1 MKDQNQKHTNSLIN
15 ETSPYLLQHAHNPVN
30 WHAWNEEVLEK
41 AKSENKLIL
50 ISVGYSA
57 CHWCHVMEHECFED
71 ESVAKLMNDYFI
83 CIKVDREERPD
94 IDQVY
99 MMAVQLMTG
108 QGGWP
113 LNCFALPDGRPI
125 YGGTYFPKQ
134 TWMNILL
141 NLADVYQHEPEKV
154 LDYAKQLTEG
164 VKLAELVKINPEK
177 KEFSIETLHKS
188 VNNWKQR
195 FDNTEGG
202 PNKAPKF
209 PLPNNYQF
217 LLRYAHYTKNDEL
230 LKHIELTL
238 KKMAYGGIYDQI
250 GGGFARYSVDH
261 IWKVPHFEKMLY
273 DNSQLVTLYCE
284 AYQKTKNPL
293 YKQIVYE
300 TLEFIKRELTSPK
313 GGFYSALDADSEG
326 VEGKYYVWTK
336 AELQK
341 LFKEQFDLFAD
352 YYNVNQRGFWEH
364 ENYILLRHDEE
375 EIIAKRNNVSTIEL
389 QKIIKECKEQLLAI
403 REKRIK
409 PGLDNKIITSW
420 NALMIKAYADAYT
433 VFDEKYFKDI
443 ALSNLE
449 FILGNCLRDGS
460 RLLHLASQTS
470 SPALLTSSVLQ
481 TPSPSEKGSGNNFFE
496 KGDRSVNGFLEDY
509 SFMIEALIS
518 CYEISFEEKY
528 LHKANDLMKYVIAHF
543 KDEKSGMFYFTSDTD
558 KALIS
563 RKMELS
569 DNVIPASNSSIAK
582 SLFMLG
588 HHFGTEEYIQMS
600 KKMLNNVLGEIEN
613 YGAGYSNWAMLLLN
627 FSTPFHELAIV
638 GKSVDEKRK
647 ILHKHYYPNKIF
659 VGSASESSLPLLL
672 NRYKKDETFIYVCKN
687 NTCLAPVKEIDEAL
701 EHLTP
706 TLSKG
711 EGDEIK

>member
-1 MKDQNQKHTNSLIN
+1 MNHSPHKFTNALIH

-30 WHAWNEEVLEK
+30 WYAWNEEVLEK

-57 CHWCHVMEHECFED
+57 CHWCHVMEHESFED
-71 ESVAKLMNDYFI
+71 ENVAKLMNDYFI
-83 CIKVDREERPD
+83 CIKIDREERPD

-134 TWMNILL
+134 NWMNILL

-154 LDYAKQLTEG
+154 IDYAKQLTEG
-164 VKLAELVKINPEK
+164 VKLAELVKINPSE
-177 KEFSIETLHKS
+177 KEFTFETLQKS
-188 VNNWKQR
+188 VNNWIPR
-195 FDNTEGG
+195 FDNTDGG
-202 PNKAPKF
+202 PNKTPKF

-217 LLRYAHYTKNDEL
+217 LLRYAHHTNNAEL
-230 LKHIELTL
+230 LQHVELTL

-261 IWKVPHFEKMLY
+261 FWKVPHFEKMLY
-273 DNSQLVTLYCE
+273 DNSQLVTLFCE

-300 TLEFIKRELTSPK
+300 TLEFIERELTSPK

-336 AELQK
+336 TELQEH
-341 LFKEQFDLFAD
+341 LKEHFNLFAD

-364 ENYILLRHDEE
+364 DNYILLRHDDEE
-375 EIIAKRNNVSTIEL
+375 TVAKRNNVNIAEL
-389 QKIIKECKEQLLAI
+389 QKTIRDCKKQLLTI

-420 NALMIKAYADAYT
+420 NALMVKAYADAYT

-449 FILGNCLRDGS
+449 FLLKNCCDQNGKLS
-460 RLLHLASQTS
+460 HLANS
-470 SPALLTSSVLQ
+470 SI
-481 TPSPSEKGSGNNFFE
+481 
-496 KGDRSVNGFLEDY
+496 NGFLEDY
-509 SFMIEALIS
+509 AYMIEALIS
-518 CYEISFEEKY
+518 CYEISLEEKY
-528 LHKANDLMKYVIAHF
+528 LHKANELMKYVIAHF
-543 KDEKSGMFYFTSDTD
+543 QDENSGMFYFTSDTD

-569 DNVIPASNSSIAK
+569 DNVIPASNSSVAK
-582 SLFMLG
+582 SLFVLG
-588 HHFGTEEYIQMS
+588 HHFGLDEYTQMS
-600 KKMLNNVLGEIEN
+600 RKMLNNVLDEIEN

-647 ILHKHYYPNKIF
+647 NLNKHYYPNKIF

-672 NRYKKDETFIYVCKN
+672 NRYKKDETLIYVCKN
-687 NTCLAPVKEIDEAL
+687 KTCLAPVKEIEEAMQL
-701 EHLTP
+701 INIE
-706 TLSKG
+706 
-711 EGDEIK
+711 

>member
-1 MKDQNQKHTNSLIN
+1 MNDSTHKHTNALIH

-30 WHAWNEEVLEK
+30 WYAWNEEVLEK
-41 AKSENKLIL
+41 ARSENKLIL

-71 ESVAKLMNDYFI
+71 ENVAKLMNDYFI

-134 TWMNILL
+134 SWMNILL

-154 LDYAKQLTEG
+154 IDYAKQLTEG
-164 VKLAELVKINPEK
+164 VKLAELVKINPGEK
-177 KEFSIETLHKS
+177 AFTIDTLHKS
-188 VNNWKQR
+188 VNNWTPR

-217 LLRYAHYTKNDEL
+217 LLRYAHHTKNDEL

-284 AYQKTKNPL
+284 AYQKTKDPL

-300 TLEFIKRELTSPK
+300 TLEFVERELTSSK

-336 AELQK
+336 AELQE
-341 LFKEQFDLFAD
+341 LLKEQFNLFAD

-364 ENYILLRHDEE
+364 ENYILLRHDED
-375 EIIAKRNNVSTIEL
+375 EIIAKQNNISANEL
-389 QKIIKECKEQLLAI
+389 QKTIKDCKKQLLVI

-420 NALMIKAYADAYT
+420 NALMVKAYADAYT
-433 VFDEKYFKDI
+433 VFDEKYFKDV
-443 ALSNLE
+443 ALNNLD
-449 FILGNCLRDGS
+449 FLLKNCCDQDGKLS
-460 RLLHLASQTS
+460 HLANS
-470 SPALLTSSVLQ
+470 SI
-481 TPSPSEKGSGNNFFE
+481 
-496 KGDRSVNGFLEDY
+496 NGFLEDY

-528 LHKANDLMKYVIAHF
+528 LHKANDLMKYVIVHF
-543 KDEKSGMFYFTSDTD
+543 IDEKSGMFYFTSDTD

-582 SLFMLG
+582 SLFVLG
-588 HHFGTEEYIQMS
+588 HHFGSEEYIQMS
-600 KKMLNNVLGEIEN
+600 RKMLNNVLDEIEH
-613 YGAGYSNWAMLLLN
+613 YGAGYSNWGMLLLN
-627 FSTPFHELAIV
+627 FSIPFYELAIV

-672 NRYKKDETFIYVCKN
+672 NRYKKDETLIYVCKN
-687 NTCLAPVKEIDEAL
+687 NTCSAPVKEIDEAL
-701 EHLTP
+701 QFLN
-706 TLSKG
+706 S
-711 EGDEIK
+711 

>member
-1 MKDQNQKHTNSLIN
+1 MKDITSKHTNALIH

-30 WHAWNEEVLEK
+30 WYAWNEEALEK

-57 CHWCHVMEHECFED
+57 CHWCHVMEHESFED
-71 ESVAKLMNDYFI
+71 ENVAKLMNDYFI

-134 TWMNILL
+134 NWMNILL
-141 NLADVYQHEPEKV
+141 NLADTYQHDPEKV

-164 VKLAELVKINPEK
+164 VKLAELVKINPTEN
-177 KEFSIETLHKS
+177 EFTFETLQKS
-188 VNNWKQR
+188 VNNWMPR
-195 FDNTEGG
+195 FDNTDGG

-217 LLRYAHYTKNDEL
+217 LLRYAHYTNNNEL
-230 LKHIELTL
+230 LQHVELTL

-261 IWKVPHFEKMLY
+261 LWKVPHFEKMLY

-284 AYQKTKNPL
+284 AYQKTKNSL
-293 YKQIVYE
+293 YKQTVYE
-300 TLEFIKRELTSPK
+300 TLAFIERELTSPQ

-326 VEGKYYVWTK
+326 EEGKYYVWTK
-336 AELQK
+336 TELQD
-341 LFKEQFDLFAD
+341 LLKESFELFAD

-364 ENYILLRHDEE
+364 ENYILLRHDDDEVV
-375 EIIAKRNNVSTIEL
+375 AKRNKVSTDEL
-389 QKIIKECKEQLLAI
+389 QKVIKDCKKQLLTI

-420 NALMIKAYADAYT
+420 NALMIKAYADSYT

-443 ALSNLE
+443 ALTNLN
-449 FILGNCLRDGS
+449 F
-460 RLLHLASQTS
+460 LLKSCCDTNGKLTHLANS
-470 SPALLTSSVLQ
+470 SI
-481 TPSPSEKGSGNNFFE
+481 
-496 KGDRSVNGFLEDY
+496 NGFLEDY
-509 SFMIEALIS
+509 AFMIEALLA
-518 CYEISFEEKY
+518 CYEISLDENH
-528 LHKANDLMKYVIAHF
+528 LHKANELMNYAIEHF
-543 KDEKSGMFYFTSDTD
+543 QDEKSGMFYFTSDTD
-558 KALIS
+558 KALIT

-582 SLFMLG
+582 SLFVLG
-588 HHFGTEEYIQMS
+588 HHFEKEEYIEMS
-600 KKMLNNVLGEIEN
+600 RKMLNNVLEEIEN

-647 ILHKHYYPNKIF
+647 NLNKHYHPNKIF
-659 VGSASESSLPLLL
+659 AGSASESSLPLLV
-672 NRYKKDETFIYVCKN
+672 NRYKKDETLIYVCKN
-687 NTCLAPVKEIDEAL
+687 KTCLAPVKEIEDAL
-701 EHLTP
+701 KHLSQN
-706 TLSKG
+706 L
-711 EGDEIK
+711 

>member
-1 MKDQNQKHTNSLIN
+1 MNDSSHKFTNALIH

-30 WHAWNEEVLEK
+30 WYAWNEEVLEK
-41 AKSENKLIL
+41 ARSENKLIL

-57 CHWCHVMEHECFED
+57 CHWCHVMEHESFED
-71 ESVAKLMNDYFI
+71 ENVAKLMNDHFI

-125 YGGTYFPKQ
+125 YGGTYFPKSS
-134 TWMNILL
+134 WMNILL
-141 NLADVYQHEPEKV
+141 NLADAYKQETEKV
-154 LDYAKQLTEG
+154 LEYAKQLTEG
-164 VKLAELVKINPEK
+164 VKLAELVKINPIE
-177 KEFSIETLHKS
+177 KEFTFEIIQKSI
-188 VNNWKQR
+188 NNWIPR
-195 FDNTEGG
+195 FDNTDGG

-217 LLRYAHYTKNDEL
+217 LLRYAHHTNNIEL
-230 LKHIELTL
+230 LQHIELTL
-238 KKMAYGGIYDQI
+238 KKMAFGGIYDQI

-293 YKQIVYE
+293 YKQTVFE
-300 TLEFIKRELTSPK
+300 TLEFIERELTSPK

-336 AELQK
+336 EELQE
-341 LFKEQFDLFAD
+341 LLKENFNLFAD

-364 ENYILLRHDEE
+364 NNYILLRHDEDE
-375 EIIAKRNNVSTIEL
+375 TVAKRNNISITEL
-389 QKIIKECKEQLLAI
+389 QKVIRDCKKQLLTL
-403 REKRIK
+403 REKRTK
-409 PGLDNKIITSW
+409 PGLDDKIITSW
-420 NALMIKAYADAYT
+420 NALMVKAYVDAYT

-443 ALSNLE
+443 AISNLE
-449 FILGNCLRDGS
+449 FLLKNCCDQNNKLS
-460 RLLHLASQTS
+460 HLANS
-470 SPALLTSSVLQ
+470 SI
-481 TPSPSEKGSGNNFFE
+481 
-496 KGDRSVNGFLEDY
+496 NGFLEDY
-509 SFMIEALIS
+509 AFMIEALIS

-528 LHKANDLMKYVIAHF
+528 LHKANDLMKYVIEHF
-543 KDEKSGMFYFTSDTD
+543 QDEKSGMFYFTSDTD

-582 SLFMLG
+582 SLFLLG
-588 HHFGTEEYIQMS
+588 HHFGIEEYIQMS
-600 KKMLNNVLGEIEN
+600 RKMLNNVLDEIEN

-627 FSTPFHELAIV
+627 FTIPFHELAIV

-647 ILHKHYYPNKIF
+647 NLNKHYYPNKIF
-659 VGSASESSLPLLL
+659 AGSTSESSLPLLL
-672 NRYKKDETFIYVCKN
+672 NRYKKDETLIYVCKN
-687 NTCLAPVKEIDEAL
+687 KTCLTPVKEIEEAIKY
-701 EHLTP
+701 LTP

-711 EGDEIK
+711 EGDETK